1 MLAGVLDFGIDLD
14 VWPWVWIGI
23 ALLFALIELVLIPG
37 TFIVLPWAGSAFITA
52 ILAFYDVN
60 IEIQWAIFVFGGAA
74 MFVVLYLWAKRFVD
88 DHPMEPGVG
97 AERLIGLSA
106 LVTAPI
112 SPDDTNRA
120 GRIKVEGEVW
130 GALPDGHY
138 RIAEGTRVRIT
149 AMHGTRVV
157 VTPEAPESK
166 TDIPAPGGK
175 ES

>member
-23 ALLFALIELVLIPG
+23 AVLFVLIELVLIPG
-37 TFIVLPWAGSAFITA
+37 TFIILPWAVSAFVTA

-60 IEIQWAIFVFGGAA
+60 IETQWAVFVFGGAI
-74 MFVVLYLWAKRFVD
+74 MFVGLYRWAKRFVD

-97 AERLIGLSA
+97 ADRLIGLSA
-106 LVTAPI
+106 LVTSAI
-112 SPDDTNRA
+112 SPDDTTRA

-130 GALPDGHY
+130 GALPDGRY

-149 AMHGTRVV
+149 AMQGTRVV
-157 VTPEAPESK
+157 VTPEAPESA
-166 TDIPAPGGK
+166 TDIPAPGEK